1 VILEKQKNE
10 YAPPNNVPNFSLEV
24 RLLSWKF
31 TSLIMDERRLP
42 NANLAS
48 IPESKIVDYLLSDKH
63 RVGKSKAAFF
73 KSFGFSHER
82 WQELKDALC
91 QHVLK
96 NSLAQMEQTLYGMR
110 YIVDGDLQA
119 PDGSSPRIRSVWFVH
134 TGEIV
139 PKFITAHPL
148 KRNKS

>member
-1 VILEKQKNE
+1 LISMVMEKK
-10 YAPPNNVPNFSLEV
+10 
-24 RLLSWKF
+24 K
-31 TSLIMDERRLP
+31 LP
-42 NANLAS
+42 NANIAV

-73 KSFGFSHER
+73 KSFGFSHEW
-82 WQELKDALC
+82 WQELKDALH

-96 NSLAQMEQTLYGMR
+96 NSLAEIEQTLYGMR

-119 PDGSSPRIRSVWFVH
+119 PDGSFLCIRSVCFVR
-134 TGEIV
+134 TGEMA
-139 PKFITAHPL
+139 PTFITAHPL

>member
-1 VILEKQKNE
+1 
-10 YAPPNNVPNFSLEV
+10 
-24 RLLSWKF
+24 
-31 TSLIMDERRLP
+31 MDERKLP

-82 WQELKDALC
+82 WHELKDALY

-96 NSLAQMEQTLYGMR
+96 NSLAAMEQTLYDGLVKSRNFPFFVIPVKLVLAKAGNGNPVFTMF
-110 YIVDGDLQA
+110 YINHGF
-119 PDGSSPRIRSVWFVH
+119 PPTR
-134 TGEIV
+134 E
-139 PKFITAHPL
+139 
-148 KRNKS
+148 